1 MTQITK
7 EELLDCFA
15 TEAMKALV
23 SRASGVMNAYHLAG
37 EAYIIAEQM
46 VERRQKILH
55 QWTLADDVVQQGI
68 EKLYLTVRAERGLKA
83 EGITTLQ
90 QLQRCTRNMLL
101 KTPNLGRKSVDEII
115 EQMASLG
122 YKLRDYT

>member
-1 MTQITK
+1 MTQATK

-23 SRASGVMNAYHLAG
+23 SRVSGVINAYHLAN

-55 QWTLADDVVQQGI
+55 QWALADDVVQHGI
-68 EKLYLTVRAERGLKA
+68 EKLNLTVRTERCLKA
-83 EGITTLQ
+83 EGILTLQ
-90 QLQRCTRNMLL
+90 QLQNCTEGKLL
-101 KTPNLGRKSVDEII
+101 RMPNFGRKSLSEII
-115 EQMASLG
+115 EQMALIG